1 MLFDEMFT
9 LYLKK
14 RETCAFLSHLI
25 YNFTVYI
32 VNNTASPYVEYS
44 IKHFYFNHLV
54 GILEKKN
61 MCFPL
66 AMFCVLDHREEFT
79 VRVGTR
85 EGQIEKWMYHTLWET
100 YGTYY
105 LNVRES
111 TFLIFL
117 LSKVIW
123 FCIFFFSFFFLTFC
137 IIVHMAQRKKKSKSI
152 SYFVTRCTKWW
163 ILVAVEMIS

>member
-9 LYLKK
+9 LYLK

-44 IKHFYFNHLV
+44 IKHFYFNHIV
-54 GILEKKN
+54 GVLEKYV
-61 MCFPL
+61 FPTRHVL
-66 AMFCVLDHREEFT
+66 CVDHREEFT
-79 VRVGTR
+79 VRVGGR
-85 EGQIEKWMYHTLWET
+85 KGQIEKWMYYTLWET

-111 TFLIFL
+111 
-117 LSKVIW
+117 
-123 FCIFFFSFFFLTFC
+123 
-137 IIVHMAQRKKKSKSI
+137 KKKIKN
-152 SYFVTRCTKWW
+152 K
-163 ILVAVEMIS
+163 